1 MYANLK
7 INVSLYNRIIKFR
20 AVLLRAIV
28 YFLFDSLSAGERNV
42 TNNMTHEQ
50 VLYFR
55 D

>member
-28 YFLFDSLSAGERNV
+28 YFLFDSLSLQEKE
-42 TNNMTHEQ
+42 M
-50 VLYFR
+50 
-55 D
+55 